1 MGLMKRRDELKKL
14 EMKLTFLEL
23 MKEEFGIEI
32 SDLHY
37 LHEAVEIV
45 KEMKKKNLENPN
57 NNANPKMPDDD
68 MKKKFKENENKMTP
82 EEFISQFGGESEE
95 FYPYGK
101 PKANNN

>member
-1 MGLMKRRDELKKL
+1 MKRRDELKKL
-14 EMKLTFLEL
+14 EMKLTFLER
-23 MKEEFGIEI
+23 MKEEI

-57 NNANPKMPDDD
+57 NNANPRKPDDE

-82 EEFISQFGGESEE
+82 EEFINQFGGESEE